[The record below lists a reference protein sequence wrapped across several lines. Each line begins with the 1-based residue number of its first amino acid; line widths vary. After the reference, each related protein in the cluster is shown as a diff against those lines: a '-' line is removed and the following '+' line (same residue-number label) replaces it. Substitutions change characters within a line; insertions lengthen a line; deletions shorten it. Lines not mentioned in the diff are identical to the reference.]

1 MREKLNSP
9 LATEISEA
17 SSPISTNISHVIR
30 VCPRRAS
37 IHHQRDELGPVLQ
50 DLPSSAHGQYPHK
63 VQRFTSKAQLPA
75 WFRQAQVTHPQ
86 TNPFQENKC
95 QSQSKE
101 LLKVSSCPGEHAAAP
116 TSPLSRTIPGIRVHC
131 FSKYSRTSPSSGKV
145 DLKLYLPHTQRPIL
159 KRRSVLTGL
168 ISGLLAPN
176 PQTS

>member
-17 SSPISTNISHVIR
+17 SSPISTNVSHVIP
-30 VCPRRAS
+30 CLPKKSIYPPPKRRA
-37 IHHQRDELGPVLQ
+37 RPCPTG
-50 DLPSSAHGQYPHK
+50 PSSAHGQYPHK
-63 VQRFTSKAQLPA
+63 AQRFTSKAQLPA

-86 TNPFQENKC
+86 TSPFQENKC

>member
-63 VQRFTSKAQLPA
+63 AQRFTSKAQLPA

-86 TNPFQENKC
+86 TSPFQENKC

-116 TSPLSRTIPGIRVHC
+116 TSPLSA
-131 FSKYSRTSPSSGKV
+131 PSQGSGCTAFPNIAGPV
-145 DLKLYLPHTQRPIL
+145 PAVEKLI
-159 KRRSVLTGL
+159 
-168 ISGLLAPN
+168 
-176 PQTS
+176 